1 MMHAMIKGRAGRPS
15 RSPQDAAGERPRGK
29 RSTPIEPNAAF
40 LRAMADALR
49 DILADEQRRAA

>member
-1 MMHAMIKGRAGRPS
+1 MNKGRAGRP
-15 RSPQDAAGERPRGK
+15 RQAPGDVAGEQPRRK
-29 RSTPIEPNAAF
+29 RVAVEPNSAF